1 MKSEPEVT
9 EKKRFTILD
18 QDVQKMEIWISGIKF
33 ILALSILYTGEKWR
47 TVIRQTYAKQSK

>member
-33 ILALSILYTGEKWR
+33 ILALPILYTGENEEL
-47 TVIRQTYAKQSK
+47 